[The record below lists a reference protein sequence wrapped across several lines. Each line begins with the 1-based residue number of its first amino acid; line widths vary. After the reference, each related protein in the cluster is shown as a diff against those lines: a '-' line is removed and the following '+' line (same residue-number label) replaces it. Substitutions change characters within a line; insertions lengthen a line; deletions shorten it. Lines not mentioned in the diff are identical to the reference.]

1 MVFLKEEAMLL
12 VDFSSVDESGL
23 LPATFRYAM
32 FLRKPSVGD
41 WVRLDDAEGH
51 SCRGRIKRI
60 TGELIEV
67 APVWETWTSESKTPS
82 RFSSSYEEYLRT
94 EVRGAEDKPSTV
106 GIKAQLHLV
115 QVGD

>member
-32 FLRKPSVGD
+32 FLRKPKVGD

-51 SCRGRIKRI
+51 SCRGRIERI

-67 APVWETWTSESKTPS
+67 APVWETWTSEWKTPS
-82 RFSSSYEEYLRT
+82 RFSSSYQQDLRT
-94 EVRGAEDKPSTV
+94 EVQGEEGKLNTF
-106 GIKAQLHLV
+106 GIKAQLHLA